1 MSPEVIY
8 FGGVVGGLAVLTF
21 AAAPGEELQEP
32 TELNGDGVAC
42 TRVGGEL
49 VPADPAALAK
59 GAGVDPAVLA
69 LARVIESEA
78 GGLPW
83 IAQIGVA
90 WTVVNHARD
99 VGRSIVK
106 VITGAKLGKEDGAG
120 AGFFGRQ
127 GNPTGGY
134 RYVASSKNS
143 TADSRATAEAVIGGD
158 VDDPTGGALNFDS
171 PRSYGVQ
178 AGTEASGADEFAD
191 NRASEGKRKL
201 VLPGTSE
208 SSIRFWVPA

>member
-1 MSPEVIY
+1 MSPEVAY
-8 FGGVVGGLAVLTF
+8 FGVVVGGLGVLTF
-21 AAAPGEELQEP
+21 ASSPSSELQEP
-32 TELNGDGVAC
+32 TDLDDDGRAC
-42 TRVGGEL
+42 TELGGEL

-59 GAGVDPAVLA
+59 GMGVEPAVLA

-90 WTVVNHARD
+90 WTVVNHARA
-99 VGRSIVK
+99 VGRSVLAVIVRSR
-106 VITGAKLGKEDGAG
+106 LGKADGTG
-120 AGFFGRQ
+120 DGFFGRQ
-127 GNPTGGY
+127 GNARGGY

-158 VDDPTGGALNFDS
+158 IDDPTGGAVNFDS
-171 PRSYGVQ
+171 PQSYGVQ
-178 AGTEASGADEFAD
+178 EGTEASGADEFAD

-201 VLPGTSE
+201 VLPGTNE
-208 SSIRFWVPA
+208 NRIRFWVPA